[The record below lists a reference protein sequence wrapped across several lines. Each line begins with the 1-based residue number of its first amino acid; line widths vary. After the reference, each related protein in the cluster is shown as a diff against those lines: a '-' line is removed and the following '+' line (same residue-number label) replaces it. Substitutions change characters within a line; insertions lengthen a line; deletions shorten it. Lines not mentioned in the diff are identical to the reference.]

1 MTLADGRLFH
11 RTPEPFDTADI
22 LAEAIREHLIDRRW
36 YRRQRH
42 TTLYADLA
50 HENDVALRALVAVA
64 RRARR
69 LSAKADVPID
79 THGWTPG
86 ELMEAYGR

>member
-1 MTLADGRLFH
+1 MTLADGRLFY

-36 YRRQRH
+36 YRSQRH

-50 HENDVALRALVAVA
+50 HENDIALRALVAVA

-69 LSAKADVPID
+69 LARAELVPLD
-79 THGWTPG
+79 TRGWALG
-86 ELMEAYGR
+86 ELTEAYGR

>member
-1 MTLADGRLFH
+1 MTLADGRLFY
-11 RTPEPFDTADI
+11 RTPEPFDTADV
-22 LAEAIREHLIDRRW
+22 LAEEIRGRLHDRRW

-69 LSAKADVPID
+69 LARAELVPLD
-79 THGWTPG
+79 TRGWAPG
-86 ELMEAYGR
+86 ELTEAFGR

>member
-1 MTLADGRLFH
+1 MTLADGRLFY

-22 LAEAIREHLIDRRW
+22 LAEAIRERLHDRRW

-69 LSAKADVPID
+69 LARAELVPLD
-79 THGWTPG
+79 TRGWAPG
-86 ELMEAYGR
+86 ELTEAYGR